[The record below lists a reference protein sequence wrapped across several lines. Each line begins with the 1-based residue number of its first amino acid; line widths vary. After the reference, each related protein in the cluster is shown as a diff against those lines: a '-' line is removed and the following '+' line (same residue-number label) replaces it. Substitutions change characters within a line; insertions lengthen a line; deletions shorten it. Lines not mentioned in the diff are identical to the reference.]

1 MTIAASPSAAPPV
14 PRCPFCGAA
23 GRPGASFCAICGS
36 RLTARGGAVLARGSR
51 LQGGRYTIVR
61 LLGQGG
67 GGAVYLAEDSRLGRQ
82 CVVKELLSTF
92 ASTAERRQA
101 EADFQ
106 REALILARLS
116 TEAAGLPQT
125 YDFFSDSSRHYLV
138 MQYIDG
144 ETLEDRLR
152 RAGGP
157 LPPDEVVR
165 YGAAVAEILAY
176 LHAQQPEPVIHRD
189 VKPANIIVDSQGR
202 VKLVD
207 FGLAK
212 ALPST
217 TAALTAARHTTAA
230 GTAGYTP
237 LEQWML
243 GAEPRSDVYA
253 LGATLHHLLTG
264 RDPRDAFAAGDDLN
278 LDTLKRLGTFP
289 PLRSLRPDVPPSLD
303 TLVRRMLDED
313 PADRPGALEVEQAL
327 IRVQATLARRAR
339 IAADPPASALSAAP
353 LTASSLVLHAF
364 PPLPRPALET
374 EVAAW
379 LRGALTNVPPAEP
392 LPVTSAQGDLV
403 PVALV
408 PYQVTAR
415 FETSTNIPIYAL
427 DEQGTLLLDGVT
439 GKALDLPLGR
449 FVAAHQDRLQ
459 PLDTVLAATAPNS
472 PARVPFKLPRRKISD
487 GAVNQLISIFS
498 RTVSYSGRNGQR
510 YTKQCKLLKKHI
522 TLAEPVLVYVPRW
535 VLAVD
540 LRGRT
545 YRLEAWQVRP
555 PPAALPGATL
565 YVLHTS
571 LPGTAF
577 CPGCGAVVA
586 PAQLVACDRCGKQV
600 CARCAITRT
609 RFGFFHKTYCS
620 AACAR

>member
-1 MTIAASPSAAPPV
+1 MTLPAAPPAIPAV
-14 PRCPFCGAA
+14 PRCPFCAA
-23 GRPGASFCAICGS
+23 AVRPGANFCAVCGS

-51 LQGGRYTIVR
+51 LHEGRYTIVR

-67 GGAVYLAEDSRLGRQ
+67 SGAVYLADDSRLGRQ

-116 TEAAGLPQT
+116 MEQGGLPQT
-125 YDFFSDSSRHYLV
+125 YDFFNEGSRHYLV

-157 LPPDEVVR
+157 LPIDEVVR
-165 YGAAVAEILAY
+165 YGAAVAEILAH

-189 VKPANIIVDSQGR
+189 VKPANIVVDSQGR

-217 TAALTAARHTTAA
+217 TGALTAARHTTAA

-253 LGATLHHLLTG
+253 LGATIHQLLTG

-289 PLRSLRPDVPPSLD
+289 PLRTLRPDVPPSLD
-303 TLVRRMLDED
+303 TLVRRMLDET
-313 PADRPGALEVEQAL
+313 PADRPDALEVEQAL
-327 IRVQATLARRAR
+327 IRVQATLTRRAR
-339 IAADPPASALSAAP
+339 LTADPPATAPVAAPLSAAG
-353 LTASSLVLHAF
+353 LTLHAF
-364 PPLPRPALET
+364 PPLPRPVLET
-374 EVAAW
+374 EIAAW
-379 LRGALTNVPPAEP
+379 LHGALANMPPTEP
-392 LPVTSAQGDLV
+392 VPVTSAQGDLV

-415 FETSTNIPIYAL
+415 FETSTNVPIYAL

-459 PLDTVLAATAPNS
+459 PLDTVLVAAGPVP
-472 PARVPFKLPRRKISD
+472 PARVPFKLPRRKIADS
-487 GAVNQLISIFS
+487 AVNQLIGIFS

-522 TLAEPVLVYVPRW
+522 TLAEPILTYVPRW

-545 YRLEAWQVRP
+545 YRLEAWQVGHQ
-555 PPAALPGATL
+555 PATPPGATL

-600 CARCAITRT
+600 CPRCAITRT

-620 AACAR
+620 AECAR